1 MGAHMKKRIL
11 PVIIAILLILVI
23 AGGALGKVL
32 LDKYSY
38 SKEEADWNEFYQ
50 VSESDRSAIILQDE
64 MVEEQALIRDDVCYF
79 DLATVHKYMNEVFYA
94 DMTEKLLLYANPT
107 EVIRTTFGETS
118 YTTTEGTQDAGYV
131 ISFVE
136 GDTVYVAADYVKLFT
151 NYSYDCYDRHVQV
164 YTEWGTRQVAQLKK
178 DTAVRLR
185 GGVKSPI
192 LTQAAK
198 GDTLE
203 ILEQMETWSKV
214 MTADSVIGYVENKRL
229 GDITEETE
237 TPVTDYQEP
246 EYTALTSDSKICLGW
261 HSIGGVGGND
271 TLYSMVSGTKGMNV
285 IAPTWFSLTDE
296 NGSIRNFGTANYVTT
311 AHNMGLQVWG
321 VVDNFN
327 YANETG
333 TAISTLNMLSSTTS
347 RQNFVRNVTD
357 AAVSLGLDGINVDFE
372 QLSSDCGPHYVEF
385 IRELSIQC
393 RNRGL
398 VLSIANY
405 VPFNFN
411 DYYRLD
417 IQGQVADY
425 VIIMGYDEHWHGSK
439 DPGSVAS
446 ISYVSGGLDRTL
458 QEVPAN
464 KVVNALPFYTILWKT
479 EGTDVT
485 DEYITMNNEADF
497 MNRAGVTAEWDEETC
512 QNYAEWTSGNAT
524 YQIWLEDAE
533 SIAVKLNMM
542 ATKNIGGVAVWRLGY
557 GTQAAWELIN
567 AYLQ

>member
-203 ILEQMETWSKV
+203 ILEYMETWSKV
-214 MTADSVIGYVENKRL
+214 KTSDSVIGYVENKRL

-393 RNRGL
+393 RNMGL

-497 MNRAGVTAEWDEETC
+497 MSRAGVTAEWDEETC

>member
-214 MTADSVIGYVENKRL
+214 KTADSVIGYVENKRL

-261 HSIGGVGGND
+261 HSIGGAGGKD

-333 TAISTLNMLSSTTS
+333 TAISTLNMLSSTTN